1 MMAEKYIYGRNCMSD
16 HNHVPHAKNRAGVP
30 QGSTSAEAAVLQKL
44 MPEYVSLY
52 RIEANSGEY
61 EILRLEGNTNA
72 AELVKES
79 WHPYEDFDEYTSQY
93 ARRFLLPEEQKEF
106 KDWFLCRNMKSALLD
121 HESISYHYQSISAER
136 ERTFYEAYAVRED
149 ADESHFTIL
158 LGFRNIDSILYK
170 EKQVQEKLEKALDDA
185 RNSNE
190 IISAIAKLYQ
200 YIVRID
206 LRDGRYEEIR
216 NCNGIAPFQ
225 SSGICTPQMHI
236 ECAQMAAEEYQEALI
251 SFLNLSTLAD
261 RMAQNE
267 TIATEYRMKNG
278 DWHKLRFIEN
288 KRDADGRVTH
298 VLCAIR
304 SISDIKKREQELR
317 YQVTE
322 AKKENALKTRTL
334 RNMSHDLRTPLNGIM
349 GMIEIAN
356 QNPDDREL
364 QQKCRDQ
371 MLQSSRYLLSLVD
384 DVLAMSKLEAEETE
398 IPDIAFDLTEL
409 LGSVNREAQ
418 IKAEG
423 KNVSYAVDWE
433 RADLPFICL
442 LGNPVYAARLLTAI
456 TDNAV
461 KFTEPGGSVRVW
473 CEKKEIKGKQIVYE
487 FGCEDNG
494 IGMSEEFL
502 PHAFEMFAQE
512 KETSRT
518 GYEGSGLGLTI
529 ARELARRL
537 GGNIAL
543 TSQKGKGTTVRAE
556 LPFRIS
562 DREELAL
569 CPESKERENVSLE
582 GRRALLVEDNEL
594 NMEIAQFMLESNG
607 IMTDEASD
615 GEEAVAKFAASA
627 PGDYDMIFMDIMMPK
642 MNGWDAARTIRAM
655 QREDAETVPIFAMSA
670 NCFAE
675 DIVNSRIA
683 GMNEHL
689 TKPLNEKKLLE
700 VIRKYLRNQRK

>member
-1 MMAEKYIYGRNCMSD
+1 MSD

-30 QGSTSAEAAVLQKL
+30 QGSASAEAAVLQKL

-79 WHPYEDFDEYTSQY
+79 WHPYEDFDEYASQY
-93 ARRFLLPEEQKEF
+93 ARRFILPEEQKEF

-288 KRDADGRVTH
+288 KRDADGRMTH

-473 CEKKEIKGKQIVYE
+473 CEKKEIKGNQVIYE

-529 ARELARRL
+529 ARELALRL

-543 TSQKGKGTTVRAE
+543 TSQKGKGTSVRAE

-569 CPESKERENVSLE
+569 CPESKEKENVSLE

-607 IMTDEASD
+607 ILTDEASD

-689 TKPLNEKKLLE
+689 TKPLDEKKLLE
-700 VIRKYLRNQRK
+700 VIRKYLRRADHRE

>member
-1 MMAEKYIYGRNCMSD
+1 
-16 HNHVPHAKNRAGVP
+16 
-30 QGSTSAEAAVLQKL
+30 
-44 MPEYVSLY
+44 
-52 RIEANSGEY
+52 
-61 EILRLEGNTNA
+61 
-72 AELVKES
+72 
-79 WHPYEDFDEYTSQY
+79 
-93 ARRFLLPEEQKEF
+93 
-106 KDWFLCRNMKSALLD
+106 MKSALLD

-288 KRDADGRVTH
+288 KRDADGRMTH

-502 PHAFEMFAQE
+502 PHAFEMFSQE

-529 ARELARRL
+529 ARELALRL

-569 CPESKERENVSLE
+569 CPESKEKENVSLE

-607 IMTDEASD
+607 ILTDEASD
-615 GEEAVAKFAASA
+615 GEEAAAKFAASA

-689 TKPLNEKKLLE
+689 TKPLDEKKLLE

>member
-1 MMAEKYIYGRNCMSD
+1 MSD

-30 QGSTSAEAAVLQKL
+30 QGSASAEAAVLQKL

-442 LGNPVYAARLLTAI
+442 LENPVYAARLLTAI

-502 PHAFEMFAQE
+502 PHAFEMFSQE

-569 CPESKERENVSLE
+569 CPESKEKENVSLE

-607 IMTDEASD
+607 ILTDEASD
-615 GEEAVAKFAASA
+615 GEEAVAKFADSA

>member
-1 MMAEKYIYGRNCMSD
+1 MAGKCICGRNCMSD
-16 HNHVPHAKNRAGVP
+16 HNHIPYAKKKTGVP
-30 QGSTSAEAAVLQKL
+30 KESVSAEAAVLQKL
-44 MPEYVSLY
+44 LPEYVSLY

-72 AELVKES
+72 VELVRES

-93 ARRFLLPEEQKEF
+93 ARRFILPEEQEEF

-136 ERTFYEAYAVRED
+136 ERTFYEAYAVMED
-149 ADESHFTIL
+149 TDESHFTIL

-170 EKQVQEKLEKALDDA
+170 EKQVQEELERALEES
-185 RNSNE
+185 RISSE
-190 IISAIAKLYQ
+190 IISSIAKLYQ
-200 YIVRID
+200 CIVRID

-216 NCNGIAPFQ
+216 NSDGSWPFHGT
-225 SSGICTPQMHI
+225 GICTEEMHI
-236 ECAQMAAEEYQEALI
+236 GCGQRAEKEYQNALI
-251 SFLNLSTLAD
+251 QFLDLSTLAD

-267 TIATEYRMKNG
+267 TIAMEYRMGNG

-288 KRDADGRVTH
+288 KRNEDGRLTH

-304 SISDIKKREQELR
+304 SISDIKKREQELQ
-317 YQVTE
+317 YQISE
-322 AKKENALKTRTL
+322 AKKENALKTCTL

-356 QNPDDREL
+356 QNPGDMEL

-371 MLQSSRYLLSLVD
+371 MLRSSRYLLSLVD

-398 IPDIAFDLTEL
+398 IPDTAFDLTEL

-418 IKAEG
+418 IKAEE

-433 RADLPFICL
+433 RADLPFLCL

-456 TDNAV
+456 ADNAV
-461 KFTEPGGSVRVW
+461 KFTEPGGCVRVW
-473 CEKKEIKGKQIVYE
+473 CEKKEVKGNQVVYE

-518 GYEGSGLGLTI
+518 CYEGSGLGLAI
-529 ARELARRL
+529 ARELAVRL

-543 TSQKGKGTTVRAE
+543 TSRKGTGTTVRIT
-556 LPFRIS
+556 LPFRIG
-562 DREELAL
+562 DKEELAL
-569 CPESKERENVSLE
+569 YPESKEKETVSLE

-607 IMTDEASD
+607 ILTDEASD

-655 QREDAETVPIFAMSA
+655 QREDAESVLIFAMSA
-670 NCFAE
+670 NAFAE
-675 DIVNSRIA
+675 DIANSRIA

-689 TKPLNEKKLLE
+689 AKPLDETKLLE
-700 VIRKYLRNQRK
+700 VIRKYLRNRK